1 MMARK
6 NLFALISLCSLMT
19 YGCTGVIEDGK
30 DDGGKDQNQTVA
42 VSITGSAQKGPF
54 TKGSQITAFPLDETL
69 TATGQSFPGTIID
82 NLGNFRINGNC
93 SDPYLELRA
102 DGYYYS
108 EFHGTVSDA
117 PLYLEAL
124 VSPNSDKVN
133 LNLLTTIINPRVKKL
148 ILDGASYDAAV
159 SQAQNE
165 FAISMG
171 VKADPKI
178 DFDELSIVGSSDM
191 DALLLAIS
199 CLMEQGR
206 TTGQVSAFIQ
216 EMAFDFEDGEMSK
229 TTLDKLNEYYDC
241 IPVASV
247 VTNLTEYYKSNGVED
262 VTIPDFY
269 KYVQSKEDYVT
280 VTDLKMTK
288 GIYGR
293 DGYIVIVDNTITQE
307 QEGQYA
313 ERYAGHGVNLVS
325 WAPDFYDGMGYG
337 QITLELTTY
346 QSADKSGWTSDVKW
360 MVVSPAE
367 KIGNKAYKYTITLDP
382 TVEDVKN
389 TGNLYWEGDDREWF
403 APLNKPS
410 VVDAELFNVEEK
422 PVLVVYDGRKK
433 SSIKVNG
440 VDYKLFAMP
449 THEWE
454 QSNYGRHI
462 TFIPK
467 SDVYEI
473 SSFSVEQLGE
483 YVISIQ

>member
-19 YGCTGVIEDGK
+19 CGCTGVIEDGK
-30 DDGGKDQNQTVA
+30 DDGGKDQNKTVA
-42 VSITGSAQKGPF
+42 VSITGSAQKGPL

-69 TATGQSFPGTIID
+69 TATGQSFPGTVID

-108 EFHGTVSDA
+108 EFYGTVSEA

-124 VSPNSDKVN
+124 VSPNSSRVN

-165 FAISMG
+165 FATSMG
-171 VKADPKI
+171 VKVDPEI

-241 IPVASV
+241 IPVTSV
-247 VTNLTEYYKSNGVED
+247 VTNLTEYYKSNGVEN
-262 VTIPDFY
+262 VTIPDFW
-269 KYVQSKEDYVT
+269 KYVQDNEDYVS
-280 VTDLKMTK
+280 VMDFRFTK
-288 GIYGR
+288 GIYANETCLYSR
-293 DGYIVIVDNTITQE
+293 CC
-307 QEGQYA
+307 
-313 ERYAGHGVNLVS
+313 
-325 WAPDFYDGMGYG
+325 
-337 QITLELTTY
+337 TY
-346 QSADKSGWTSDVKW
+346 C
-360 MVVSPAE
+360 
-367 KIGNKAYKYTITLDP
+367 
-382 TVEDVKN
+382 
-389 TGNLYWEGDDREWF
+389 
-403 APLNKPS
+403 
-410 VVDAELFNVEEK
+410 
-422 PVLVVYDGRKK
+422 
-433 SSIKVNG
+433 
-440 VDYKLFAMP
+440 
-449 THEWE
+449 
-454 QSNYGRHI
+454 
-462 TFIPK
+462 
-467 SDVYEI
+467 
-473 SSFSVEQLGE
+473 
-483 YVISIQ
+483 